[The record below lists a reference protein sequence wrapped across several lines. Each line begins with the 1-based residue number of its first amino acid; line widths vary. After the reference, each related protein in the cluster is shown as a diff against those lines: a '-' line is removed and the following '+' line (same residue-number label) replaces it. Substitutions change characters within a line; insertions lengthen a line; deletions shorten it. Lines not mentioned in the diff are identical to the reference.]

1 MDTMGKKNET
11 IITIK
16 KKEKET
22 VLTIDFK
29 MKKRIR

>member
-11 IITIK
+11 IMK